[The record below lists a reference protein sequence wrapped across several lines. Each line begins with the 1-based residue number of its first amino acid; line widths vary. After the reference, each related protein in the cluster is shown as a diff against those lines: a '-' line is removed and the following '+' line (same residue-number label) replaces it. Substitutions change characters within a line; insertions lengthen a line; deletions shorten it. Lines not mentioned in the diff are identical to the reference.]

1 MNINSALVVSRANR
15 EGRVAS
21 RLAAACLVCCGFLLH
36 LSAAAEATCAPFL
49 DDKNQLAIGHLSL
62 GLAAADVPTT
72 LRKLPCGTAPAPGE
86 DVCEAIDE
94 HGFAYLIDAQ
104 SIIRIE
110 ARLGVLN
117 KTGLL
122 PLGLKL
128 GDTKK
133 IVRSKIIAAA
143 RKSSAQNLPVATL
156 GSGKKFRQNTW
167 ATHYCVNNALG
178 ASGSWY
184 LNFDR
189 HGRLV
194 TVGIRLN
201 I

>member
-1 MNINSALVVSRANR
+1 MNKLNIAAPGAQYTVVRMLTLCLACCALWAHQ
-15 EGRVAS
+15 
-21 RLAAACLVCCGFLLH
+21 AAASVD
-36 LSAAAEATCAPFL
+36 CAPFL
-49 DDKNQLAIGHLSL
+49 DSENLLTIGHHPL
-62 GLAAADVPTT
+62 GLPAAEFPAT
-72 LRKLPCGTAPAPGE
+72 LQKLPCGTAPAPGE
-86 DVCEAIDE
+86 EVCEYLDE
-94 HGFAYLIDAQ
+94 HGFAYLADTQ

-128 GDTKK
+128 GDSKK
-133 IVRSKIIAAA
+133 IVRAKIAQTV
-143 RKSSAQNLPVATL
+143 RKSVATNLPIATL
-156 GSGKKFRQNTW
+156 GAGKTFRQNVW
-167 ATHYCVNNALG
+167 ATHYCVNNTLG

-189 HGRLV
+189 NGRLV

-201 I
+201 V